1 MLNTPMR
8 TNRTSTKKTRRF
20 SLLTWVNEMQEWLAN
35 TEQKS
40 GTVGM
45 GSKLINAKLDELP
58 DVSDRVF
65 GVISRVQYCN

>member
-1 MLNTPMR
+1 MV
-8 TNRTSTKKTRRF
+8 S
-20 SLLTWVNEMQEWLAN
+20 N

-58 DVSDRVF
+58 DVSDCVF
-65 GVISRVQYCN
+65 GVISRVL